1 MSPAGSHA
9 VKITDGLYIP
19 KLQNAEVALHSSFG
33 QRKPPRAYYNNQSHF
48 KGTDNKGNYSND
60 SNQDVH
66 YNNQPHLRGFTNGD
80 HSNDSN
86 QNVQNSNNSSYWPN
100 GKKKILCRN
109 CGKLGSH
116 LAKDCRA
123 RSSNNSQSNSN
134 YASTSCANLNAN
146 NDFSFHNTTTSP
158 KTDYCSIS
166 RNSVNEIILD
176 SGATTH
182 MVCNKNWLSNTV
194 PLQNHSVKG
203 SMKTATNAECKGS
216 LQLKVWNGKASRVIT
231 INNVLYVP
239 GFEVNLISPGKLAV
253 EFGCWT
259 KLNKQGAVLYTKDNV
274 EVLRA
279 HKVGTLDIIKCE
291 ILIPNKQIHASVRK
305 SSLSGIKKPKAN
317 IKVVAESTQFISNE
331 AINASSPRIQELSQ
345 PDSEVEDTPL
355 KSKTQGPYY
364 YYKRQPDF
372 DYMNSSLVSANI
384 SNSTFPSN
392 WKQAMTAPDANLWK
406 IAADKETESMAPLF
420 THSYNLGGGITPSV
434 PIVIDN
440 VVSPETPEIPYRAS
454 TLTGGESKSGRR
466 QVPIVVQTAR
476 NTARMTVADRGT
488 NIKTSHGR
496 ITQEGLLGRAIS
508 KNKAIKT
515 SLNKSSLAGYRKP
528 NRKSRSKSQGSRKEV
543 QERPVD
549 VMNRDRATMAAPI
562 KSTVT
567 VEYPGAIS
575 ETADASEPSIQAA
588 VEQRMVENLPTNTSQ
603 EEHYLKNVLK
613 RFYMLDCKP
622 VATPIESGTN
632 LTASLPTEP
641 VTDAPYREAVGA
653 LMYAMVATRPDLGAA
668 IGQVSRFMH
677 HPNDTHWTA
686 VKRILRY
693 VKYSL
698 NYSLTLGGDNTT
710 LTSVAISTME
720 AEYAAAVT
728 ATQELLFLR
737 NMLNELGF
745 TQERAT
751 ILYSD
756 SQSAIANTE
765 NQAPNHATTKHMDV
779 KLKFLRDQVSQKN
792 ILVMYIRTQDQ
803 IADIMTKGL
812 PRIAF
817 AQFSDLLGLRAVQGE
832 EGC

>member
-1 MSPAGSHA
+1 
-9 VKITDGLYIP
+9 
-19 KLQNAEVALHSSFG
+19 
-33 QRKPPRAYYNNQSHF
+33 
-48 KGTDNKGNYSND
+48 
-60 SNQDVH
+60 
-66 YNNQPHLRGFTNGD
+66 
-80 HSNDSN
+80 
-86 QNVQNSNNSSYWPN
+86 
-100 GKKKILCRN
+100 
-109 CGKLGSH
+109 
-116 LAKDCRA
+116 
-123 RSSNNSQSNSN
+123 
-134 YASTSCANLNAN
+134 
-146 NDFSFHNTTTSP
+146 
-158 KTDYCSIS
+158 
-166 RNSVNEIILD
+166 
-176 SGATTH
+176 
-182 MVCNKNWLSNTV
+182 
-194 PLQNHSVKG
+194 
-203 SMKTATNAECKGS
+203 
-216 LQLKVWNGKASRVIT
+216 
-231 INNVLYVP
+231 
-239 GFEVNLISPGKLAV
+239 
-253 EFGCWT
+253 
-259 KLNKQGAVLYTKDNV
+259 
-274 EVLRA
+274 
-279 HKVGTLDIIKCE
+279 
-291 ILIPNKQIHASVRK
+291 
-305 SSLSGIKKPKAN
+305 
-317 IKVVAESTQFISNE
+317 
-331 AINASSPRIQELSQ
+331 
-345 PDSEVEDTPL
+345 
-355 KSKTQGPYY
+355 
-364 YYKRQPDF
+364 
-372 DYMNSSLVSANI
+372 MNSSLFSA
-384 SNSTFPSN
+384 STTTSIFPSN

-406 IAADKETESMAPLF
+406 IAADKETESRAPLF
-420 THSYNLGGGITPSV
+420 THSYNLGDDFTPSV

-440 VVSPETPEIPYRAS
+440 VVSPETPEIPEIPYRAS

-549 VMNRDRATMAAPI
+549 VMNRDRAMMAAPI

-588 VEQRMVENLPTNTSQ
+588 VEQRMVENLPTTTSQ
-603 EEHYLKNVLK
+603 KEHYLKNVLK

-710 LTSVAISTME
+710 LVGYCDADWAGDVDSRKSTSGYTCFLGNSCILWRSTKQTSVAISTME

-737 NMLNELGF
+737 NMLSELGL

-792 ILVMYIRTQDQ
+792 ILVRYIRTQDQ